1 MTSRISLLSARSDF
15 ASSSST
21 LFFAKSGFASIHKA
35 VAKNNHVRVKIL
47 LGTAT
52 NQERLTRDKRRM
64 TPLLVAATF
73 GSTAAF
79 QILMNSGANFKAR
92 SADGLTVV
100 QCAAAHRHSSIILS
114 LNSEHLLC
122 GLQEIFE
129 YLSSFP
135 EMKEMHNTLIVLDHA
150 IAARVCVG
158 GVNSTTL
165 QEKILQCN
173 GLHVLADILDV
184 CTRNDSETMMNLI
197 GTVAVQIIEKLSSC
211 ALIVPGILTT
221 SIPHSVVIAM
231 QTNSETLVS
240 ALAILKK
247 MTKEVFLELGA
258 PSIIMNIAMT
268 SQSEHEREVTIESM
282 CSITDMAQIYYELG
296 FLQNILQLL
305 KRPSLSNK
313 FLLIILNLLKV
324 MINVGGKVL
333 IEIVEVGFMQVL
345 LEHFMNQ
352 STVVTI
358 QIMSLLRTLC
368 LNSDKARSII
378 TKSKQALQ
386 KLIHLSRF
394 YLNQDSKFESFEIV
408 WLLAENSDKE
418 RTGLACLLGSACIM
432 RVLSVGSSQFQYI
445 AVTMLRLI
453 SPDVYGLQDEITGAG
468 GVASILKL
476 IRLASSDVQ
485 LEALK
490 VLENLSYDIALRTN
504 KNTQKSILELG
515 IIQLLLRLYSTTK
528 DDRLKLQACCT
539 LAAVSIGNPAMKRT
553 IIHDAKFSLKELIE
567 VIDRPQQDQTVLCT
581 AMRALC
587 YYAYNS
593 TKTQLSICEVK
604 KVSVEPFRNLMSSRD
619 KFVSSLSAFQL
630 IVLVRVLETK
640 EDKTQIVANS
650 LRLLINE
657 LELAV
662 GRENI
667 SLQVHICSLLSA
679 SLHIR
684 VGLPNAV
691 LAYGVASILTRLLL
705 SDIEQCRRTSAI
717 TLSYL
722 TLTPRGSRTIL
733 GYCRKSPRLF
743 QLLKRHSAGYVLSGS
758 FLEGWEHYRTTH
770 LLRAERGWAV
780 QEEELVAAPMA
791 EAKVFGK

>member
-1 MTSRISLLSARSDF
+1 MSSRISLLSARSDLV
-15 ASSSST
+15 SSPST
-21 LFFAKSGFASIHKA
+21 LIFTKSGFAPIHKA
-35 VAKNNHVRVKIL
+35 AAKNNHVRVKIL
-47 LGTAT
+47 LGTAI
-52 NQERLTRDKRRM
+52 NQEVLTRDKRKI
-64 TPLLVAATF
+64 TPLLAAAMF

-79 QILMNSGANFKAR
+79 QLLLNSGANFKAR
-92 SADGLTVV
+92 SADGLTAV
-100 QCAAAHRHSSIILS
+100 QCAAAHCHSSIILA

-135 EMKEMHNTLIVLDHA
+135 EMQELQNCLIVLEHA
-150 IAARVCVG
+150 LAARMCVG
-158 GVNSTTL
+158 GVYSTPL
-165 QEKILQCN
+165 QEKILQCS
-173 GLHVLADILDV
+173 GLRVLADILDV
-184 CTRNDSETMMNLI
+184 CTRNKAMMNLI
-197 GTVAVQIIEKLSSC
+197 GTMVVQIIEKLSSC
-211 ALIVPGILTT
+211 TLLAPEILTT
-221 SIPHSVVIAM
+221 SIPQSVLIAM

-240 ALAILKK
+240 ALVILKK

-268 SQSEHEREVTIESM
+268 SQNEQERKVAIESM
-282 CSITDMAQIYYELG
+282 CSNEDMAQIYYEQG

-313 FLLIILNLLKV
+313 FLLVILNLLKV
-324 MINVGGKVL
+324 MSNVGGKVL
-333 IEIVEVGFMQVL
+333 MEFVEDGFMQVL

-352 STVVTI
+352 STMVTI
-358 QIMSLLRTLC
+358 QVISLLRTFC
-368 LNSDKARSII
+368 LDSDKACSVI
-378 TKSKQALQ
+378 KESKQSLQ
-386 KLIHLSRF
+386 KLIYLSRF
-394 YLNQDSKFESFEIV
+394 HLSLDSKFESFEIV
-408 WLLAENSDKE
+408 WLLAGNSDKE
-418 RTGLACLLGSACIM
+418 RTGLAYVLGPACIK
-432 RVLSVGSSQFQYI
+432 RVLSLGNNHFQYM

-453 SPDVYGLQDEITGAG
+453 SPDMYGLQDEITGTRD
-468 GVASILKL
+468 VVLILQL
-476 IRLASSDVQ
+476 IRLADSYVQ

-490 VLENLSYDIALRTN
+490 VLENLSYDIAMRTN
-504 KNTQKSILELG
+504 KNTQKSVLKMDA
-515 IIQLLLRLYSTTK
+515 IQLLLRLYSTTK
-528 DDRLKLQACCT
+528 DERLKLQACCT
-539 LAAVSIGNPAMKRT
+539 LAAVSIGNPAMKKS
-553 IIHDAKFSLKELIE
+553 IIHDSKFSLKALIE
-567 VIDRPQQDQTVLCT
+567 VINKPQPDQTVLCT

-593 TKTQLSICEVK
+593 IKTQSTICEAK
-604 KVSVEPFRNLMSSRD
+604 KVSVEPFRNLMFSRD
-619 KFVSSLSAFQL
+619 KVVSSLAAFQL

-640 EDKTQIVANS
+640 EDKTQIVADS

-662 GRENI
+662 GQENI

-684 VGLPNAV
+684 VGLPNAA

-743 QLLKRHSAGYVLSGS
+743 HLLKRHSEGYVLSES

-780 QEEELVAAPMA
+780 QEEELVAAPLA
-791 EAKVFGK
+791 EAKVFGE